1 MPEQPH
7 VIGCVVVFPALNRAE
22 YEYLTAFAESRRWR
36 RPDGP
41 YAVPDNPIAECTDPA
56 LDLDLY
62 TTVADG
68 QPGLACPWTPARGG
82 SALLPAAPPTGLV
95 LAVDDAAAW
104 LDYLITHFL
113 RPGARAR
120 GRPEFAGFGFDHVLR
135 GAAAVYD
142 GETGALRVVRVVDN
156 VLTHECAFAG
166 LGAESAAADTRLA
179 A

>member
-1 MPEQPH
+1 MPEQPR
-7 VIGCVVVFPALNRAE
+7 VVGCVGVCPALNRAE

-36 RPDGP
+36 RPAGP

-56 LDLDLY
+56 LDLDAY
-62 TTVADG
+62 TVVADG

-82 SALLPAAPPTGLV
+82 HALQPSAVPTGLV

-104 LDYLITHFL
+104 LTYLITHFL
-113 RPGARAR
+113 GPDARVR

-135 GAAAVYD
+135 GAAAIYE
-142 GETGALRVVRVVDN
+142 GETGALQVVRVVDN
-156 VLTHECAFAG
+156 VLTHECPYAG
-166 LGAESAAADTRLA
+166 IAERSAGVPLLA